1 VSCLYLLLGSTIV
14 WAPVLYT
21 HRLSFVVLS
30 VAATDEDETATVEDD
45 IGKSR
50 DASRTDDEVV
60 DRFDNLDSLHCSVT
74 LQS

>member
-1 VSCLYLLLGSTIV
+1 MLGSTIV

-21 HRLSFVVLS
+21 HRLLFVVLS